1 LLIIFEYIYIYIINF
16 LFYINANKLLFVNTI
31 YLYIYNRNCCFNI
44 EAHENMLDPDGLNL
58 LPRILLPLA
67 GPEDFN
73 DEEMEALPDEVNI
86 RSIILNNKH
95 EHIHIYC

>member
-1 LLIIFEYIYIYIINF
+1 MI
-16 LFYINANKLLFVNTI
+16 K
-31 YLYIYNRNCCFNI
+31 RNCCFNI
-44 EAHENMLDPDGLNL
+44 EAHENMLNPDGLNL

-86 RSIILNNKH
+86 YIVYIIYLMMHYVKV
-95 EHIHIYC
+95 

>member
-1 LLIIFEYIYIYIINF
+1 MNIVIY
-16 LFYINANKLLFVNTI
+16 
-31 YLYIYNRNCCFNI
+31 RNCCFNI
-44 EAHENMLDPDGLNL
+44 EAHENMLNPDGLNL

-86 RSIILNNKH
+86 I
-95 EHIHIYC
+95 

>member
-1 LLIIFEYIYIYIINF
+1 
-16 LFYINANKLLFVNTI
+16 
-31 YLYIYNRNCCFNI
+31 
-44 EAHENMLDPDGLNL
+44 MLDPDGLNL